1 MTEKDRQQ
9 PNTPSRRRIMS
20 GAAGGEE
27 GAKAPTTSGE
37 RSDKEASGERSDKEL
52 LRRFWEVARE
62 HKRWLFA
69 GLSVI
74 PLVAA
79 MTALRPLL
87 VKEAVDVAIPAG
99 DGAAIQRLS
108 LLFLVAVALEFV
120 SMALQVYALQRAGHA
135 SIYDLRTQIFRHVLC
150 LPARFFDK
158 HPLGSLLSRSTSDV
172 EALGETLSFGV
183 FTILT
188 DVVMIGAILA
198 SMFALSWQ
206 LTLISLSVAP
216 VLFVLVRWFSG
227 ALRSLQLEIRRAQG
241 VQAGYLTEQ
250 LSGLEV
256 VQLYGREQHALTSY
270 DALGERYL
278 RATKLANVFDA
289 LLYSIMDGIAAFC
302 VALLLFFGAPA
313 LLGEEVLGL
322 GGLSDALTLGLL
334 FAFVDYLQRVF
345 VPIREFSGKL
355 ATIQR
360 AAASL
365 ERIYGLLD
373 TPCESRLDPEARDAT
388 LARWRGGLRVR
399 GLRFAYG
406 QADGAPEVL
415 RGLDF
420 DIAAGEVVAVVGRT
434 GSGKTSLGR
443 ILTQMYDGYRG
454 SIQLLLEDPAGG
466 EPETVELREL
476 SPDVVRR
483 RLLMVQQDVFLFD
496 ESAGF
501 NVSLGERSLDDDPT
515 RIHSALETVQ
525 AADFVRERGGLEA
538 PVGERGRNFSVGEAQ
553 LLAFARVA
561 ARSPTM
567 LILDEATA
575 SVDSL
580 TEQRVQQAIER
591 LLVGRTVLV
600 IAHRLS
606 TVRHADTIIVLADGE
621 IAEMGPH
628 EQLIANEGLY
638 AELYRS
644 GFAEE

>member
-1 MTEKDRQQ
+1 VAEQ
-9 PNTPSRRRIMS
+9 P
-20 GAAGGEE
+20 
-27 GAKAPTTSGE
+27 E
-37 RSDKEASGERSDKEL
+37 RKVDMASSL
-52 LRRFWEVARE
+52 SLMRRFWEVARH
-62 HKRWLFA
+62 HKRWWWA
-69 GLSVI
+69 GLAVI
-74 PLVAA
+74 PVVALV
-79 MTALRPLL
+79 TAFRPLL
-87 VKEAVDVAIPAG
+87 VKEAVDVAIPAH
-99 DGAAIQRLS
+99 DGAAVRNLA
-108 LLFLVAVALEFV
+108 LLFLVAVVVEFV

-188 DVVMIGAILA
+188 DVVMIATILVA
-198 SMFALSWQ
+198 MFVQSWQ

-216 VLFVLVRWFSG
+216 VLYVLVRWFSS

-241 VQAGYLTEQ
+241 VQSGYLTEQ
-250 LSGLEV
+250 LTGIDV
-256 VQLYGREQHALTSY
+256 VQLYGREQHALSSY
-270 DALGERYL
+270 DALGQRFL
-278 RATKLANVFDA
+278 RANKLANIYDS
-289 LLYSIMDGIAAFC
+289 LLYSIMDGIAAFG

-313 LLGEEVLGL
+313 LLGAETLGFA
-322 GGLSDALTLGLL
+322 GLADTLTLGLL

-373 TPCESRLDPEARDAT
+373 TPCETRVDPTARDAP
-388 LARWRGGLRVR
+388 LARWRGAVRIR

-406 QADGAPEVL
+406 QDHGAPEVL

-443 ILTQMYDGYRG
+443 ILTRMYDGYRG
-454 SIQLLLEDPAGG
+454 SVELVLEGDGKPDG
-466 EPETVELREL
+466 EIASIELREL
-476 SPDVVRR
+476 SPDIVRR
-483 RLLMVQQDVFLFD
+483 RLLMVQQDVFMFD

-501 NVSLGERSLDDDPT
+501 NVTLGERELEDDPT
-515 RIHSALETVQ
+515 HVHSALETVQ
-525 AADFVRERGGLEA
+525 AAEFIRERGGLEA

-591 LLVGRTVLV
+591 LLEGRTVLV

-606 TVRHADTIIVLADGE
+606 TVRHADKIIVLADGE
-621 IAEMGPH
+621 IAELGSH
-628 EQLIANEGLY
+628 EQLMAKDGLY
-638 AELYRS
+638 ADLYRS

>member
-1 MTEKDRQQ
+1 MAEV
-9 PNTPSRRRIMS
+9 
-20 GAAGGEE
+20 
-27 GAKAPTTSGE
+27 E
-37 RSDKEASGERSDKEL
+37 RKSPDMVSSLAL
-52 LRRFWEVARE
+52 MRRFWEVARR
-62 HKRWLFA
+62 HKRWLFT

-74 PLVAA
+74 PLVAV
-79 MTALRPLL
+79 MTAVRPLL
-87 VKEAVDVAIPAG
+87 VKQAVDEAIPAG
-99 DGAAIQRLS
+99 DGGQIQTLA
-108 LLFLVAVALEFV
+108 LLFLAAVLVEFV

-206 LTLISLSVAP
+206 LTLISLAISP
-216 VLFVLVRWFSG
+216 ILFVIVRWFSG

-241 VQAGYLTEQ
+241 VQSGYLTEQ
-250 LSGLEV
+250 LSGIDV

-270 DALGERYL
+270 DALGGRYL
-278 RATKLANVFDA
+278 RATKLANIFDA

-313 LLGEEVLGL
+313 LLGEQILGFP
-322 GGLSDALTLGLL
+322 GLSEALTLGVL
-334 FAFVDYLQRVF
+334 FAFVEYLQRVF

-360 AAASL
+360 ASASL

-373 TPCESRLDPEARDAT
+373 TPCETRLDPAARDAP
-388 LARWRGGLRVR
+388 LARWRGAVRIR

-406 QADGAPEVL
+406 VEDGAPEVL

-454 SIQLLLEDPAGG
+454 SVQLLLEPDDPDDPDDPDAPEGG
-466 EPETVELREL
+466 EPVGVELREL

-483 RLLMVQQDVFLFD
+483 RLLMVQQDVFMFD

-501 NVSLGERSLDDDPT
+501 NVALGERELEGDPSSV
-515 RIHSALETVQ
+515 HAALETVQ
-525 AADFVRERGGLEA
+525 AAEFVRARGGLTA

-591 LLVGRTVLV
+591 LLDGRTVLV

-606 TVRHADTIIVLADGE
+606 TVQHADKIIVLADCE
-621 IAEMGPH
+621 IAEIGDH
-628 EQLIANEGLY
+628 EALLANDGLY

>member
-1 MTEKDRQQ
+1 MAERAER
-9 PNTPSRRRIMS
+9 TPS
-20 GAAGGEE
+20 A
-27 GAKAPTTSGE
+27 TSW
-37 RSDKEASGERSDKEL
+37 AL
-52 LRRFWEVARE
+52 IRRFWEVARR
-62 HKRWLFA
+62 HKRWLFT
-69 GLSVI
+69 GLAVI
-74 PLVAA
+74 PLVAV
-79 MTALRPLL
+79 MTTIRPLL
-87 VKEAVDVAIPAG
+87 VKEAVDVAIPAQ
-99 DGAAIQRLS
+99 DGASIQRLS
-108 LLFLVAVALEFV
+108 LLFLAAVAVEFV

-188 DVVMIGAILA
+188 DVVMIAAILG
-198 SMFALSWQ
+198 SMFTLSWQ
-206 LTLISLSVAP
+206 LTLISLAISP
-216 VLFVLVRWFSG
+216 VLFVLVRWFSVT
-227 ALRSLQLEIRRAQG
+227 LRALQLEIRRAQG
-241 VQAGYLTEQ
+241 VQSGYLTEQ
-250 LSGLEV
+250 LSGIDV
-256 VQLYGREQHALTSY
+256 VQLYGREDHALRSY
-270 DALGERYL
+270 DALGDRYL
-278 RATKLANVFDA
+278 RATKLANIFDS

-313 LLGEEVLGL
+313 LLGEEVWGIS
-322 GGLSDALTLGLL
+322 GMGAALTLGVL

-373 TPCESRLDPEARDAT
+373 TPCEARVLDPEARDAP
-388 LARWRGGLRVR
+388 LARWRGALRVR
-399 GLRFAYG
+399 GLRFSYAQG
-406 QADGAPEVL
+406 EGAPEVL

-420 DIAAGEVVAVVGRT
+420 DVAAGEVVAVVGRT

-454 SIQLLLEDPAGG
+454 SIALVLEPDGDH
-466 EPETVELREL
+466 PEQELVELRDL

-501 NVSLGERSLDDDPT
+501 NVSLGERELDDDPQH
-515 RIHSALETVQ
+515 ILSALETVQ
-525 AADFVRERGGLEA
+525 AAEFVQARGGLDA

-580 TEQRVQQAIER
+580 TEQRVQRAIER
-591 LLVGRTVLV
+591 LLEGRTVLV

-606 TVRHADTIIVLADGE
+606 TVRHADKIVVLADGE
-621 IAEMGPH
+621 IAEIGDHDSLMTRD
-628 EQLIANEGLY
+628 GLY
-638 AELYRS
+638 ADLYRS

>member
-1 MTEKDRQQ
+1 MADEV
-9 PNTPSRRRIMS
+9 
-20 GAAGGEE
+20 
-27 GAKAPTTSGE
+27 E
-37 RSDKEASGERSDKEL
+37 RKVDVASTLSL
-52 LRRFWEVARE
+52 LRRFWGFARA
-62 HKRWLFA
+62 HKRWFWA
-69 GLSVI
+69 GLVVI
-74 PLVAA
+74 PPVAA
-79 MTALRPLL
+79 VTALRPLL

-99 DGAAIQRLS
+99 DGASVRWLA
-108 LLFLVAVALEFV
+108 LLFLAAVLVEFV
-120 SMALQVYALQRAGHA
+120 CMALQVYALQRAGHA
-135 SIYDLRTQIFRHVLC
+135 SIFDLRTQIFRHVLC

-198 SMFALSWQ
+198 TMFTQSWQ
-206 LTLISLSVAP
+206 LTLVSLSVAP
-216 VLFVLVRWFSG
+216 VLFVLVRWFSS

-241 VQAGYLTEQ
+241 VQSGYLTEQ
-250 LSGLEV
+250 LSGIDV
-256 VQLYGREQHALTSY
+256 VQLYGRERHALGSY
-270 DALGERYL
+270 DALGQRFL
-278 RATKLANVFDA
+278 QANKLANIYDS

-302 VALLLFFGAPA
+302 VALLLYFGAPA
-313 LLGEEVLGL
+313 LLGEEVLGFA
-322 GGLSDALTLGLL
+322 GLADTLTLGLL

-373 TPCESRLDPEARDAT
+373 TPCETRVDPREREAP
-388 LARWRGGLRVR
+388 LARWRGALRIR

-406 QADGAPEVL
+406 QDDGAPEVL

-443 ILTQMYDGYRG
+443 ILTRMYDGYRG
-454 SIQLLLEDPAGG
+454 SVELVLDGDAENPAGRTLG
-466 EPETVELREL
+466 PSEARVSERAEAEPSTVRVRPDGQVVELRSL
-476 SPDVVRR
+476 SPDIVRR
-483 RLLMVQQDVFLFD
+483 RLLMVQQDVFMFD

-501 NVSLGERSLDDDPT
+501 NVSLGERSLEDDPT
-515 RIHSALETVQ
+515 HIHSALETVQ
-525 AADFVRERGGLEA
+525 AAEFIRERGGLDA

-580 TEQRVQQAIER
+580 TEQRVQRAIER
-591 LLVGRTVLV
+591 LLEGRTVLV

-606 TVRHADTIIVLADGE
+606 TVRHADKIIVMADGE
-621 IAEMGPH
+621 IAEMGSH
-628 EQLIANEGLY
+628 EQLMANNGLY
-638 AELYRS
+638 ADLYRS